1 MWPKPVRPRSGAN
14 SWPMWLFFD
23 YMFSVSGNMS
33 RLNATFSAFENY
45 FNVSALFVA
54 SAQSVTD
61 QPKKGVFVDTYSAA
75 GRMAPMAA

>member
-1 MWPKPVRPRSGAN
+1 
-14 SWPMWLFFD
+14 
-23 YMFSVSGNMS
+23 MFRVPGNMS
-33 RLNATFSAFENY
+33 RLNAPFSAFENY

-61 QPKKGVFVDTYSAA
+61 QPKKGFFVDTCFFVDTYSAA

>member
-1 MWPKPVRPRSGAN
+1 
-14 SWPMWLFFD
+14 
-23 YMFSVSGNMS
+23 MS
-33 RLNATFSAFENY
+33 RLNAPFSAFENY

-61 QPKKGVFVDTYSAA
+61 QLKKGFFVDTYSTA

>member
-1 MWPKPVRPRSGAN
+1 
-14 SWPMWLFFD
+14 
-23 YMFSVSGNMS
+23 MS
-33 RLNATFSAFENY
+33 RLNAPFSAFENY

>member
-1 MWPKPVRPRSGAN
+1 
-14 SWPMWLFFD
+14 
-23 YMFSVSGNMS
+23 MFRVPGNMS
-33 RLNATFSAFENY
+33 RLNAPFSEFENY

-61 QPKKGVFVDTYSAA
+61 QPKKGFFVDTYSAA

>member
-1 MWPKPVRPRSGAN
+1 
-14 SWPMWLFFD
+14 MWLFFD

-33 RLNATFSAFENY
+33 RLNAPFSAFENY

-75 GRMAPMAA
+75 DSMAQMAA

>member
-1 MWPKPVRPRSGAN
+1 
-14 SWPMWLFFD
+14 MWLFFD

-33 RLNATFSAFENY
+33 RLNAPLSAFENY

-75 GRMAPMAA
+75 ARMAPMAA

>member
-1 MWPKPVRPRSGAN
+1 
-14 SWPMWLFFD
+14 
-23 YMFSVSGNMS
+23 MS
-33 RLNATFSAFENY
+33 RLNAPFSAFENY

-61 QPKKGVFVDTYSAA
+61 QPKKGFFVDTYSAA